1 MAKRNIIVIGA
12 SAGGVEALCDLT
24 ENLPDDIDAA
34 IFVAMHVG
42 SESVLPHILNR
53 CGKISAVHAENNK
66 PYKRGRI
73 YVAPSNH
80 HLAMKDRMM
89 TLSRAPRENGHRP
102 AVDVLFR
109 TAARTHRDRVVGVVL
124 SGGLDDGAAGLY
136 AIKARGGVAIV
147 QDPAEA
153 IAPSMPRAALET
165 VEVDYCLPAS
175 QIATVLTQLSNGH
188 ATSITDTANG
198 EDLPNKMKGAKSATG
213 APEEQIPLACPE
225 CSGPLYE
232 LKEGKLAHFH
242 CFLGHAFSSESL
254 TEQHTEALE
263 RALWIAMRTLK
274 ERSVLHQN
282 LIARKRNNGEEE
294 LLQRLSESVAGAD
307 RDAKLL
313 REILD
318 RI

>member
-66 PYKRGRI
+66 PYKRGCI

-89 TLSRAPRENGHRP
+89 TLSRGPRENGHRP
-102 AVDVLFR
+102 AIDVLFR
-109 TAARTHRDRVVGVVL
+109 TAARTHRDRVVGVIL

-175 QIATVLTQLSNGH
+175 QIAMVLNQLSNGDGTD
-188 ATSITDTANG
+188 AENRRDTPNGPTS
-198 EDLPNKMKGAKSATG
+198 EPLAKDE
-213 APEEQIPLACPE
+213 PEQQIPFACPD
-225 CSGPLYE
+225 CNGPLFE

-242 CFLGHAFSSESL
+242 CFLGHAFSPESL

-263 RALWIAMRTLK
+263 RALWIALRTLK
-274 ERSVLHQN
+274 ERSVLHQK
-282 LIARKRNNGEEE
+282 LIERRRNKGEEK
-294 LLQRLSESVAGAD
+294 LLRRLEESVATAD
-307 RDAKLL
+307 KDAKLL